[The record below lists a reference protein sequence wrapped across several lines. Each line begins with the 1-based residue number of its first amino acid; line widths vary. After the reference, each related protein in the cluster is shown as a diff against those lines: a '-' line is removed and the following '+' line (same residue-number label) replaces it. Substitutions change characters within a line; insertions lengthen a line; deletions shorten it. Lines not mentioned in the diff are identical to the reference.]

1 MKALF
6 GAALILT
13 AMILQMNADDLFG
26 TGGYIGLAT
35 GAFCSAILLFG
46 LYQLHLHFKQAQQ

>member
-6 GAALILT
+6 GAVLILI
-13 AMILQMNADDLFG
+13 AMILQTNADDLFG

-35 GAFCSAILLFG
+35 GAFCSAILLCG
-46 LYQLHLHFKQAQQ
+46 LYQLHLHFKQPQR